1 MGLDL
6 ERLGQNIRFRRTGRG
21 WSLGDLAEKTGLSK
35 AYLSDLENGR
45 GGRPNIQYL
54 MQVAKIFETT
64 IDDLVSGT
72 TTKDI
77 AADESSDEEPE
88 ILPQG
93 LREFADR
100 VHLKPDEVQMLA
112 QLHFRGGRPRDA
124 ESWSAIFQVL
134 KAVSGGGST
143 N

>member
-1 MGLDL
+1 MELDL

-35 AYLSDLENGR
+35 ASLSDLENGR

-54 MQVAKIFETT
+54 MQVAKVFETT

-72 TTKDI
+72 TETVVT
-77 AADESSDEEPE
+77 ESSDEEPE
-88 ILPQG
+88 VLPQG
-93 LREFADR
+93 LKEFAER
-100 VHLKPDEVQMLA
+100 VSLRPEEVRMLA

-124 ESWSAIFQVL
+124 EAWSAIFQVL

-143 N
+143 S